1 MRSALPIRNL
11 RSPCAK
17 LSGGQAR
24 RAALLRALLCPGAP
38 ALLFDEPFTGMDA
51 ALVSQASAAIRR
63 LTAGRDAILV
73 THDAE
78 AASSLGWPVVRMY
91 PVEASAP

>member
-1 MRSALPIRNL
+1 MMRAYLIVIFAGLVGIFLYNFF
-11 RSPCAK
+11 
-17 LSGGQAR
+17 
-24 RAALLRALLCPGAP
+24 AALLRALLCPGAP

-91 PVEASAP
+91 PAEAGAP